1 MQSEPALLR
10 QARNS
15 LFLCI
20 LAVLQNR
27 TQILYQD
34 ISDISQLVQDKE
46 ELNELDSEIIT
57 REYVLEQQKP
67 SFQDSRQQQ
76 RVNASFDNKEPIAI
90 LMIACNRE
98 FVSRAIDSL
107 LRCVIP

>member
-1 MQSEPALLR
+1 M
-10 QARNS
+10 
-15 LFLCI
+15 FLCV
-20 LAVLQNR
+20 LAALQNR

-34 ISDISQLVQDKE
+34 ISDISQEDKDE
-46 ELNELDSEIIT
+46 QLPELENEIIPK
-57 REYVLEQQKP
+57 ENVLEQHDPLFEASQ
-67 SFQDSRQQQ
+67 QQQ

-107 LRCVIP
+107 LRCVVPKGF